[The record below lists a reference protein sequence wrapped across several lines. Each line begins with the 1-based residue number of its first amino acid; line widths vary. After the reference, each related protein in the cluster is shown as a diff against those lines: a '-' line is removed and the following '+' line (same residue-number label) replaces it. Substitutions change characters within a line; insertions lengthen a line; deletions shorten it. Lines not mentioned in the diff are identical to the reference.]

1 MRPCR
6 RAEGIGSILAS
17 MSYSVKWLK
26 GSAHM
31 LHPSTLCV
39 VLHNCQTV
47 HAVHKQ
53 QEHDNVC
60 ITEVSSSPL
69 HLIVK
74 VFQEATHYS

>member
-1 MRPCR
+1 
-6 RAEGIGSILAS
+6 
-17 MSYSVKWLK
+17 
-26 GSAHM
+26 M

-60 ITEVSSSPL
+60 ITGVSSSPL